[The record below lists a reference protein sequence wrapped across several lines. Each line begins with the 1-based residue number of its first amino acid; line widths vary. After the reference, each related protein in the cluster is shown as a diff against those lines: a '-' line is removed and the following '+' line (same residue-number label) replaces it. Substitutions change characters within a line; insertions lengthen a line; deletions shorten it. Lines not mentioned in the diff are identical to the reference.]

1 MSVSVT
7 WFVWGLKGVGVERNG
22 AKAFRVCVGVKRP
35 LEFVWGLKGMELRPL
50 ESMSVSLS
58 DSLYDDR

>member
-7 WFVWGLKGVGVERNG
+7 WFVWGLKGVGFERNG

-35 LEFVWGLKGMELRPL
+35 LEIVWGLKGMELRPL
-50 ESMSVSLS
+50 
-58 DSLYDDR
+58 